1 MKLQLRSYAPLFAL
15 AAGDADN
22 PFQRVLD
29 R

>member
-1 MKLQLRSYAPLFAL
+1 MKLQLRANAPLFAL
-15 AAGDADN
+15 AAGDVDD

>member
-1 MKLQLRSYAPLFAL
+1 MKLQLRVLRALFAV

>member
-22 PFQRVLD
+22 LFQRVLD